1 MSLESVD
8 TKFKLLQTITL
19 AIIAVFVIVSL
30 CQATEPLLGAQSPN
44 RWIAPNVSIPDESV
58 GINGVV
64 RTLISAFDQAD
75 VVALGE
81 AHGHFRQ
88 EGDLRLSLIRNTDFA
103 KKVRSI
109 VVEFASTSEQ
119 ATLDRYI
126 RGESVSPAELGQVWK
141 NTTQAAN
148 GNDIW
153 ESPIYS
159 EFFAAVRDVNRKRPA
174 GQQIRVLA
182 GDPGQGSNVSR
193 EATGVSAIEQELKK
207 HRKVLVIYGA
217 AHFYRTID
225 DNYFAATGDNND
237 ITKTLESDYP
247 GRTFVV
253 IPVGMLDRPR
263 PVAVDNVPDYQK
275 FDRAL
280 ETQVRPVLVSLQRPP
295 FRDFSVEEFL
305 GRTVTTCRGPN
316 GCVSAFNGST
326 LTLGQLAD
334 ALIYFGGSDDAVERR

>member
-1 MSLESVD
+1 MAFKSVH
-8 TKFKLLQTITL
+8 TKSKLLKMTGL
-19 AIIAVFVIVSL
+19 AIIAVVGVVAVRAATDSSL
-30 CQATEPLLGAQSPN
+30 SAQSPK
-44 RWIAPNVSIPDESV
+44 RWVEPKVSIPDESV
-58 GINGVV
+58 GINEVV
-64 RTLISAFDQAD
+64 RTLISAFDRAD

-81 AHGHFRQ
+81 AHGRFRQ
-88 EGDLRLSLIRNTDFA
+88 EGDLRVALIRNPLFA

-119 ATLDRYI
+119 ATLDHYI
-126 RGESVSPAELGQVWK
+126 RGDSVPPAELAQIWK

-153 ESPIYS
+153 EDPIYP
-159 EFFAAVRDVNRKRPA
+159 EFFAAVRDVNRKLPTDR
-174 GQQIRVLA
+174 QIHVLA
-182 GDPGQGSNVSR
+182 GDPGQGSNVRR
-193 EATGVSAIEQELKK
+193 EATAVSAIEHELNR

-225 DNYFAATGDNND
+225 ANYLAATGDNND
-237 ITKTLESDYP
+237 ITKTLETDYP
-247 GRTFVV
+247 GRIFVV
-253 IPVGMLDRPR
+253 IPIGKLDRPR
-263 PVAVDNVPDYQK
+263 PVAVDMVPDYQE

-280 ETQVRPVLVSLQRPP
+280 RTSVRPVLVSLQRLP
-295 FRDFSVEEFL
+295 FRDLSVEEFL

-316 GCVSAFNGST
+316 GCISAFKGST